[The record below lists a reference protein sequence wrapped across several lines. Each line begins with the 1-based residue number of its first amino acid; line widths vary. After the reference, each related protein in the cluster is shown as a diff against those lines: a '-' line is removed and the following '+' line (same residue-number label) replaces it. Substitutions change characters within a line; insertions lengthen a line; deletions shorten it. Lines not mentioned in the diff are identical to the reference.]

1 MAIVKVHYD
10 AGREWESVRLPGS
23 KSIAARALVCRYVY
37 GLDTEL
43 VNLPD
48 CDDTIELSQALHR
61 LSEKIDKPLLRL
73 EEFGELPPC
82 VMEFNLG
89 NGGTSLRFFVA
100 LAASLPGLTAYVDCA
115 PGLKRRPLA
124 PLLDEL
130 RHHGAEI
137 ECLERPGYAPLKIT
151 GRRLTG
157 NELTVSSGQSS
168 QFLSALLMASPLWD
182 IKGAPIVPDVTV
194 SKPYVEMTRKV
205 MESFSKSPE
214 RYEIEADWSA
224 ASYFYELALAVPGR
238 KLYIENLTDAEHS
251 IQGDSETQNVFAF
264 LGVGTHR
271 AEDSATGA
279 VLEGDARATRALA
292 DTGLSL
298 RLDMGDTPDLVPALA
313 VGMCLAGIPYVFEN
327 VGALR
332 VKESDRLQALCAE
345 LHKAGFAVH
354 VADDIAGDGVPMPRE
369 TPTVSLVWKGQRYPV
384 ADDETFE
391 AWNDHRIAMAI
402 SILAT
407 RLGWLGIKDG
417 EEVAKSFPGFY
428 NELGCLGF
436 KITGIRI

>member
-10 AGREWESVRLPGS
+10 AGREWESIRLPGS

-48 CDDTIELSQALHR
+48 CDDTIELSEALCR

-73 EEFGELPPC
+73 EKFGELPPC

-89 NGGTSLRFFVA
+89 NGATSLRFFTA

-130 RHHGAEI
+130 TRHGAEI

-151 GRRLTG
+151 GHRLNG
-157 NELTVSSGQSS
+157 NVLSVSSGQSS

-182 IKGAPIVPDVTV
+182 IDEAPVLPDVSV
-194 SKPYVEMTRKV
+194 SRSYVEMTRKV
-205 MESFSKSPE
+205 MESFAKSPE

-251 IQGDSETQNVFAF
+251 IQGDSEAQNIFAF
-264 LGVGTHR
+264 LGVETTR
-271 AEDSATGA
+271 VEDRVEEV
-279 VLEGDARATRALA
+279 VLRGDARATRALA
-292 DTGLSL
+292 DTGMSI

-313 VGMCLAGIPYVFEN
+313 VGMCLAGIPYVLEN

-345 LHKAGFAVH
+345 LHKAGFAVY
-354 VADDIAGDGVPMPRE
+354 VSDGVAEGDAPLPWE
-369 TPTVSLVWKGQRYPV
+369 TPTVSLEWNGQRYPT
-384 ADDETFE
+384 ADDESFE

-407 RLGWLGIKDG
+407 RLGWLGILDG
-417 EEVAKSFPGFY
+417 EVVTKSFPDFY
-428 NELGCLGF
+428 NELSRVGF
-436 KITGIRI
+436 NIRGLR

>member
-10 AGREWESVRLPGS
+10 SGREWESVRLPGS

-48 CDDTIELSQALHR
+48 CDDTIELSEALRR

-130 RHHGAEI
+130 RRHGAEI
-137 ECLERPGYAPLKIT
+137 ECLEQPGYAPLKIT
-151 GRRLTG
+151 GHRLKG
-157 NELTVSSGQSS
+157 NELAVNSGQSS

-182 IKGAPIVPDVTV
+182 IDEPPVFSDVVV
-194 SKPYVEMTRKV
+194 SKPYVEMTRRV
-205 MESFSKSPE
+205 MESFAKSPA

-238 KLYIENLTDAEHS
+238 KLRIENLTDAEHS
-251 IQGDSETQNVFAF
+251 IQGDSEAQNIFAF
-264 LGVGTHR
+264 LGVKTHC

-279 VLEGDARATRALA
+279 VLEEDPKAIRTLA
-292 DTGLSL
+292 DTGMPI
-298 RLDMGDTPDLVPALA
+298 RLDMSDTPDLVPALA
-313 VGMCLAGIPYVFEN
+313 AGMCLAGIPYVLEN
-327 VGALR
+327 VGTLR

-345 LHKAGFAVH
+345 LHKSGFAVR
-354 VADDIAGDGVPMPRE
+354 VSNDIAEGDAPLPWE
-369 TPTVSLVWKGQRYPV
+369 KPTVSLEWNGQRYPT

-407 RLGWLGIKDG
+407 RLGWLGIRDG
-417 EEVAKSFPGFY
+417 EVVAKSFPDFYKELSRVGF
-428 NELGCLGF
+428 N
-436 KITGIRI
+436 IRGLR

>member
-10 AGREWESVRLPGS
+10 ASREWESVRLPGS

-48 CDDTIELSQALHR
+48 CDDTIELSEALRR

-137 ECLERPGYAPLKIT
+137 ECLEQPGYAPLKIT
-151 GRRLTG
+151 GHRLKG
-157 NELTVSSGQSS
+157 NELAVNSGQSS

-182 IKGAPIVPDVTV
+182 IDEPSVFSDVVV
-194 SKPYVEMTRKV
+194 SKPYVEMTRRV
-205 MESFSKSPE
+205 MESFAKSPA

-224 ASYFYELALAVPGR
+224 SSYFYELALAVPGR
-238 KLYIENLTDAEHS
+238 KLRIENLTDAEHS
-251 IQGDSETQNVFAF
+251 IQGDSKAQNIFAF
-264 LGVGTHR
+264 LGVKTHC

-279 VLEGDARATRALA
+279 VLEGDPKAIRTLA
-292 DTGLSL
+292 DTGMPI
-298 RLDMGDTPDLVPALA
+298 RLDMSDTPDLVPALA
-313 VGMCLAGIPYVFEN
+313 AGMCLAGIPYVLEN
-327 VGALR
+327 VGTLR

-345 LHKAGFAVH
+345 LHKSGFAVR
-354 VADDIAGDGVPMPRE
+354 VSNDIAEGDAPLPWE
-369 TPTVSLVWKGQRYPV
+369 KPTVSLEWNGQRYPT

-407 RLGWLGIKDG
+407 RLGWLGIRDG
-417 EEVAKSFPGFY
+417 EVVAKSFPDFYKELSRVGF
-428 NELGCLGF
+428 N
-436 KITGIRI
+436 IRGLR

>member
-10 AGREWESVRLPGS
+10 AGREWENIRLPGS

-48 CDDTIELSQALHR
+48 CDDTIELSEALRR

-73 EEFGELPPC
+73 EKFGELPPC

-89 NGGTSLRFFVA
+89 NGGTSLRFFTA

-130 RHHGAEI
+130 TRHGAEI
-137 ECLERPGYAPLKIT
+137 ECLERPGYAPLK
-151 GRRLTG
+151 LTG
-157 NELTVSSGQSS
+157 HRLNGNVLSVSSGQSS

-182 IKGAPIVPDVTV
+182 IDEAPVLPDVSV
-194 SKPYVEMTRKV
+194 SRPYVEMTRKV
-205 MESFSKSPE
+205 MESFAKSPKC
-214 RYEIEADWSA
+214 YEIEADWSA
-224 ASYFYELALAVPGR
+224 ASYFYELTLAVPGR
-238 KLYIENLTDAEHS
+238 KLHIENLTDAEHS
-251 IQGDSETQNVFAF
+251 IQGDSKAQQIFAF
-264 LGVGTHR
+264 LGVKTSR
-271 AEDSATGA
+271 VDDSANEV
-279 VLEGDARATRALA
+279 VLEGDARAIQALA
-292 DTGLSL
+292 DTGMKV

-313 VGMCLAGIPYVFEN
+313 VGMCLAGIPFALEN

-332 VKESDRLQALCAE
+332 VKESDRLQALCTE

-354 VADDIAGDGVPMPRE
+354 VDDSVAEGDAPLPWE
-369 TPTVSLVWKGQRYPV
+369 KPTVSLMWNGQKYPI

-391 AWNDHRIAMAI
+391 GWNDHRIAMAI
-402 SILAT
+402 SILAL
-407 RLGWLGIKDG
+407 RLGWLGIRDG
-417 EEVAKSFPGFY
+417 EVVAKSFPDFY
-428 NELGCLGF
+428 NELSRVGF
-436 KITGIRI
+436 NIRGLR